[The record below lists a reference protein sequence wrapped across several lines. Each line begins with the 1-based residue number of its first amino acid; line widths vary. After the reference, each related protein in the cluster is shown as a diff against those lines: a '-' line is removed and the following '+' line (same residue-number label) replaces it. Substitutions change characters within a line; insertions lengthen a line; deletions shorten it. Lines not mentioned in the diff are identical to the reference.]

1 MYLSWSLLMAE
12 LLLIADDDC
21 CVLRPIDAKL
31 FISDMEFFI
40 SLRSRFS
47 ACAFISDVMWY
58 CDDVACD
65 VNVLDVVLLLFT
77 TWNL

>member
-1 MYLSWSLLMAE
+1 MKIVYRSWSLLMAE
-12 LLLIADDDC
+12 LLLIAADDG
-21 CVLRPIDAKL
+21 VLRPIDAKL
-31 FISDMEFFI
+31 LISDMEFFI
-40 SLRSRFS
+40 SFRSRLS

-77 TWNL
+77 T